1 MTTTHEPAEGI
12 RSAHSPFGAT
22 PRQLLGVLATWI
34 YALLPANLVPY
45 IIGGLVGELG
55 VSLTLAGIIATA
67 MTLANA
73 AGVLALR
80 PVVSRGHRAT
90 VARIG
95 VAVLVVAFAIA
106 ALFPS
111 ATIVMIALVVGG
123 LGSGVLIAAA
133 TASVSAVENPDRAT
147 TVVITVNRLIV
158 ALTFL
163 LLPLLGGGIRSMLVL
178 LVVFGVIAFLGSA
191 WLSARVLP
199 PTGEDKMALPADPTP
214 VADVRGAR
222 AVAWLLAVAF
232 AAWTISEEGVYGVLS
247 VLMVNNLPLLD
258 AAGSSAMIAGGVF
271 SGLLGALVSPLILR
285 FLGRSVGLSVLFA
298 ASIVAKLGM
307 MVGQSEGLYITAVL
321 VWGFAFGA
329 TIPLVFGLAAKLTR
343 SGSANVL
350 VNGVYVIGVALG
362 PLVSTQL
369 LEVGGL
375 GALAVAM
382 TALGV
387 LSAVAIIAATIRS
400 RVILRQTWPEEA
412 AR

>member
-1 MTTTHEPAEGI
+1 
-12 RSAHSPFGAT
+12 
-22 PRQLLGVLATWI
+22 
-34 YALLPANLVPY
+34 
-45 IIGGLVGELG
+45 
-55 VSLTLAGIIATA
+55 
-67 MTLANA
+67 
-73 AGVLALR
+73 LR

-95 VAVLVVAFAIA
+95 VVVLVVAFGIA
-106 ALFPS
+106 AVFPS

-147 TVVITVNRLIV
+147 TVVIIVNRLIV

-178 LVVFGVIAFLGSA
+178 LAVFGAIAFLGSA
-191 WLSARVLP
+191 WLSGRVLP
-199 PTGEDKMALPADPTP
+199 TVGDDKISLPAEPAP
-214 VADVRGAR
+214 VVDVRGSR

-232 AAWTISEEGVYGVLS
+232 AVWTISEEGVYGVLS

-271 SGLLGALVSPLILR
+271 AGLLGALLSPLILR
-285 FLGRSVGLSVLFA
+285 LGRSVGLSMLFA
-298 ASIVAKLGM
+298 ASIAAKLGM
-307 MVGQSEGLYITAVL
+307 MIVQSDGLYVTAVL

-350 VNGVYVIGVALG
+350 VNGVYVIGVAFG

-369 LEVGGL
+369 LELGGL
-375 GALAVAM
+375 SALAVVM
-382 TALGV
+382 TAIGV
-387 LSAVAIIAATIRS
+387 LSAVAIVAATIRS